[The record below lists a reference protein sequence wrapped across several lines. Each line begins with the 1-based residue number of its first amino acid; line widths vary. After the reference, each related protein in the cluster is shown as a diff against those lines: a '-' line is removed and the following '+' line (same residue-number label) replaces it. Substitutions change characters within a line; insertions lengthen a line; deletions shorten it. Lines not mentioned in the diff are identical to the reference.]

1 MNQEKT
7 LPDWDSELQP
17 FMGNADQLFSGKQS
31 LRILP
36 LADLHAV
43 HSVLKRQLKLF
54 TLARLEE
61 KRLEVSLKIQK
72 VEDQMEIKIMN
83 INFE

>member
-1 MNQEKT
+1 MNHEDNISVSAF
-7 LPDWDSELQP
+7 LE
-17 FMGNADQLFSGKQS
+17 GKQS
-31 LRILP
+31 LRSLS

-54 TLARLEE
+54 SLARLEE

-72 VEDQMEIKIMN
+72 VEDHMEIKIMN
-83 INFE
+83 IDFES